1 MRGPTRRQRGFTL
14 IELLVVIAIIAILV
28 ALLLPAVQS
37 AREAARR
44 SQCKNNLKQQ
54 GLALHSYHDTYNVL
68 PPALMNSGRY
78 NNGGH
83 YSGQN
88 KVMNI
93 PGWIYMLPY
102 LDEEARYNAF
112 DIAKGTSGSSPYS
125 AARQH
130 PALDVNAN
138 LQLWREPLE
147 VIECPSHPES
157 GQESTYQAATSNHFY
172 ARRNARYSSYLFST
186 GVFVDYHANYTAY
199 NGDVR
204 QGMFGNSG
212 AARFAQVTDGLAN
225 TFAIGESWAG
235 GRQKT
240 SSHYGPKGLVGDH
253 TCCHGRTVSN
263 SSGPIQRPNAY
274 ASNGAGGTYADDWA
288 LNAVWRNHVYDGH
301 YAWVFNSGHEGGGHF
316 LFGDGTVHFIS
327 ENIDYL
333 NFCRLAYI
341 KDGED
346 NGEF

>member
-78 NNGGH
+78 NSGI
-83 YSGQN
+83 YTGQN
-88 KVMNI
+88 TVMNI
-93 PGWIYMLPY
+93 PGWVYMLPY
-102 LDEEARYNAF
+102 IDEEARYNAF
-112 DIAKGTSGSSPYS
+112 DVSRGSSQSSPYN
-125 AARQH
+125 RPTGQ
-130 PALDVNAN
+130 LDDSVNVS
-138 LQLWREPLE
+138 LWMEPLE
-147 VIECPSHPES
+147 VIECPSHPDA
-157 GQESTYQAATSNHFY
+157 GGNSTYIPNNNHFY
-172 ARRNARYSSYLFST
+172 SRRSARYSSYLFST
-186 GVFVDYHANYTAY
+186 GVFTDYNANYTAY
-199 NGDVR
+199 NSDIR

-212 AARFAQVTDGLAN
+212 AARFADVTDGLAN

-235 GRQKT
+235 RDKT
-240 SSHYGPKGLVGDH
+240 STHYGPWGLVGTH
-253 TCCHGRTVSN
+253 TCCHGRVVSN
-263 SSGPIQRPNAY
+263 SGSSIQRPNAHV
-274 ASNGAGGTYADDWA
+274 SNYPRDWA
-288 LNAVWRNHVYDGH
+288 LNSAYQGRADGRH
-301 YAWVFNSGHEGGGHF
+301 YAWVFNSGHDGGAHF

-333 NFCRLAYI
+333 NLCRLAYI